1 MAYNKT
7 PLRLSPLL
15 YVRGVVYI
23 IIGVV
28 MFVFATTYSSTSGII
43 IGVLALLAGGC
54 QLAFSFANQRDL
66 KNNIWGILHGI
77 VDLIFGVA
85 MFIYSQGTV
94 TGLVDVL
101 GMWAVMYAFL
111 QSVQAMYAFI
121 AARGPGWVSGT
132 SIVHFLNVLTAGG
145 LAFMLLQYPGGF
157 NESLQYI
164 GIFPILLGALI
175 IVLVRQMQ
183 IRAVRTA

>member
-1 MAYNKT
+1 MARNSPVRLT
-7 PLRLSPLL
+7 PLLFLRGVL
-15 YVRGVVYI
+15 YV
-23 IIGVV
+23 IIGIT

-77 VDLIFGVA
+77 TDVAFGIG
-85 MFIYSQGTV
+85 MFAYAHGTIA
-94 TGLVDVL
+94 GLVDVL

-111 QSVQAMYAFI
+111 QSVQAMYAFM
-121 AARGPGWVSGT
+121 AARGPGYVSGT
-132 SIVHFLNVLTAGG
+132 SLVHFLNVLTAGG
-145 LAFMLLQYPGGF
+145 LAFMLVLKPGGF
-157 NESLQYI
+157 LDSLRYF
-164 GIFPILLGALI
+164 GIFPIVLGVLI

-183 IRAVRTA
+183 IRVAQTA